1 MLKITNVHK
10 SFKKNKIL
18 KGVDLTVN
26 KGDVV
31 VILGP
36 SGSGKTTL
44 LRTIAF
50 LETADKGELEFDE
63 IKTSLS
69 NAHKKTIL
77 DVRKKI
83 GFVYQNYNLFAN
95 KTALENVMEGLVIA
109 RKVPKEEAKTIA
121 EDALKKVGLLERKDF
136 YPSQLSG
143 GQQQRVGI
151 ARAIAYKPD
160 VVLFDEP
167 TSALDPELVG
177 EVLSV
182 IKSLAKEGT
191 TMIVVT
197 HEMSFA
203 EEAATQVV
211 FMDGGVVV
219 EKGTSREIFYSPKE
233 ERTKQF
239 LKRVLRTDDYVI

>member
-44 LRTIAF
+44 LRTLAF

-109 RKVPKEEAKTIA
+109 RKVPKEEAKKIA

-182 IKSLAKEGT
+182 IKALAKEGT

-219 EKGTSREIFYSPKE
+219 EKGTSREIFYSPKQ

>member
-26 KGDVV
+26 KEDVV

-182 IKSLAKEGT
+182 IKALAKEGT